1 MYFSPLRNADNNMT
15 DNTSG
20 RAHLQG
26 VSSSRGRVLVAFLLA
41 VIAINIS
48 SSFFHRDAPEGTCS
62 YSSASDCAA
71 CQLEATVAIPYC
83 DPAPLPP
90 LPVVS
95 VTYIEVSDATPF
107 VPSNLPPSGR
117 APPSC

>member
-1 MYFSPLRNADNNMT
+1 MYFWPLRNAIIIMT
-15 DNTSG
+15 DSTSG

-26 VSSSRGRVLVAFLLA
+26 VSSSRGRALAALLLA
-41 VIAINIS
+41 VIAVNIS
-48 SSFFHRDAPEGTCS
+48 SSFFHRDAPERTCS

-71 CQLEATVAIPYC
+71 CQLEATVATPYC

-95 VTYIEVSDATPF
+95 VIYIEISEDQPF